1 MTRGCHWAIEPCCH
15 ILSLAQFSNLYEGV
29 RQPSILP
36 FSHWKKNLNG
46 KRLGGCHSTIESCCN
61 ILSLAQFSNLY
72 EGVRQPSILPFSHW
86 KKNLN
91 GKRLG
96 GCHST
101 IESCCNIL
109 SLAQFSN
116 LYEGVWLPSI
126 LPFSHC
132 KKQLGGQL
140 GGSMVEWRPPS
151 CLPFKTMAQL
161 PFPSRRLPIFQFLE
175 KFHSPKK
182 NRTNKLLSQ

>member
-1 MTRGCHWAIEPCCH
+1 MRVFGIPPSCHSAIE
-15 ILSLAQFSNLYEGV
+15 
-29 RQPSILP
+29 
-36 FSHWKKNLNG
+36 KKNLNG
-46 KRLGGCHSTIESCCN
+46 KRLGGC
-61 ILSLAQFSNLY
+61 
-72 EGVRQPSILPFSHW
+72 R
-86 KKNLN
+86 
-91 GKRLG
+91 
-96 GCHST
+96 ST

-161 PFPSRRLPIFQFLE
+161 PFPSRRLPISSLWKSSTHRKKLE
-175 KFHSPKK
+175 QTNSNHS
-182 NRTNKLLSQ
+182 NKMTLLSIFTDFCQLFRKTFKTNLEAQAISNHG